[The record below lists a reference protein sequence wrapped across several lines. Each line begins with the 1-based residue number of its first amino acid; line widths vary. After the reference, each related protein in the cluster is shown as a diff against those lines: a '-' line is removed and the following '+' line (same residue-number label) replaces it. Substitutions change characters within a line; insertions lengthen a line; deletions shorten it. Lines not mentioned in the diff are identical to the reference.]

1 MEMRT
6 SQPRQLRVRSVGT
19 KLTESEY
26 AQCEQMAARHGLA
39 VSEWCRQLVL
49 EASDSANTR
58 PEAEVILGEI
68 LALRKIVI
76 NLVYGREAGELLTEE
91 HVRELIESA
100 DSDKTAK
107 ALERLQAALTTRLRG
122 LNDGHHNQSVTNI
135 SGNGAATT
143 GLAE

>member
-6 SQPRQLRVRSVGT
+6 SQTKQLRVRSVGT

-26 AQCEQMAARHGLA
+26 AQCEQVAARHGLA
-39 VSEWCRQLVL
+39 VSEWCRQLLL
-49 EASDSANTR
+49 EASDGAYTR
-58 PEAEVILGEI
+58 PEAKVILGEI

-76 NLVYGREAGELLTEE
+76 NLVYGREASEPLTEE
-91 HVRELIESA
+91 HVRELIKSA
-100 DSDKTAK
+100 DSDKTTK
-107 ALERLQAALTTRLRG
+107 AIERLQAALTIQLRG

-135 SGNGAATT
+135 SGNGATTT